1 MQELCLPSEK
11 QVAEA
16 IAAMRKA
23 HVSEGYMRPMRDH
36 YVETL
41 FWAGFFA
48 AHLKRD
54 TFDLGQ
60 TPSR

>member
-1 MQELCLPSEK
+1 MQELCLPSEE

-16 IAAMRKA
+16 VAAMRKA
-23 HVSEGYMRPMRDH
+23 HQSEGYARPMRDH

-48 AHLKRD
+48 AHLKSRSCGH
-54 TFDLGQ
+54 GQ
-60 TPSR
+60 